1 MAGILRVFIA
11 FIVHPS
17 EDYAQI
23 TTPVLLCFYSRPV
36 FFNIDL
42 IDLQETFSHTD
53 VTERIQT
60 NKWTSIMVAFA
71 G

>member
-36 FFNIDL
+36 FFNIPL
-42 IDLQETFSHTD
+42 PIEYNKTYALFQVLLNEKSH
-53 VTERIQT
+53 
-60 NKWTSIMVAFA
+60 FP